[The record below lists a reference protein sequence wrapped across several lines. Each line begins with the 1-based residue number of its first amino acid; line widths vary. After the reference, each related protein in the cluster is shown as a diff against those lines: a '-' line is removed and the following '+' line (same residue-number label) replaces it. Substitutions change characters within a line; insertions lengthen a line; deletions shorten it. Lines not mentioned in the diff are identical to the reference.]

1 MTFAQ
6 MSKTTMDISMELIL
20 CMFLCPKFTAAC
32 HSGLA
37 VHIYFYQEPSF
48 MITML
53 RGIIDAV
60 EDFSMLKVL
69 DFFAPYGKNNV
80 DSFCSLTQT
89 LRKMLQPA
97 SRHQCLGL
105 SISDA
110 NTNVITPRFCLVD
123 GSAFLRVYYK
133 HSIIISVPSDRS
145 QTEKKFPVL
154 IKANVSYTKTFV
166 YAPIFKIQLIIIEP
180 GK

>member
-6 MSKTTMDISMELIL
+6 MLKTTMDISVELIL

-37 VHIYFYQEPSF
+37 VHIYFYQEPYF

-80 DSFCSLTQT
+80 DSFCSLT
-89 LRKMLQPA
+89 
-97 SRHQCLGL
+97 
-105 SISDA
+105 
-110 NTNVITPRFCLVD
+110 
-123 GSAFLRVYYK
+123 
-133 HSIIISVPSDRS
+133 
-145 QTEKKFPVL
+145 
-154 IKANVSYTKTFV
+154 
-166 YAPIFKIQLIIIEP
+166 
-180 GK
+180 